1 MFEVKIEVWSDFI
14 CPYCY
19 IGKTNLEIAL
29 ERAKLTE
36 DVKIEYKSFRLELG
50 ETNGVESFYQVL
62 MNKNEMTPEDVEK
75 MTANIIERAK
85 RIGLTIRFDNIK
97 YINTWNAH
105 RLTKY
110 AESFGKDKEIV
121 NLIFEKYFN
130 DNDNI
135 GSNEV
140 LINIAKEIGL
150 NEEEV
155 DALLCLN
162 QYGKSVKLDE
172 ETAKE
177 IGIEGVP
184 FFIFNEQYAI
194 TGAQSVEVFSEV
206 IEELRKEQ
214 TVNKTWNDSTNGF
227 CRTTYCSG
235 EDCDL

>member
-1 MFEVKIEVWSDFI
+1 
-14 CPYCY
+14 
-19 IGKTNLEIAL
+19 
-29 ERAKLTE
+29 
-36 DVKIEYKSFRLELG
+36 
-50 ETNGVESFYQVL
+50 
-62 MNKNEMTPEDVEK
+62 
-75 MTANIIERAK
+75 
-85 RIGLTIRFDNIK
+85 IGLTIRFDDIK

-140 LINIAKEIGL
+140 LINIAKETGL

-194 TGAQSVEVFSEV
+194 TGAQSVEVFLEV
-206 IEELRKEQ
+206 IEELKKEQ
-214 TVNKTWNDSTNGF
+214 T
-227 CRTTYCSG
+227 
-235 EDCDL
+235 